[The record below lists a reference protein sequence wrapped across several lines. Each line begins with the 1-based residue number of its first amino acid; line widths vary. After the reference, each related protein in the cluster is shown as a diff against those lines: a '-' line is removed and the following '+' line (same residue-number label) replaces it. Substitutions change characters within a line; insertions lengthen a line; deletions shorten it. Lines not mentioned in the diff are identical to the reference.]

1 MSWLIGTFFNEYELT
16 KVLQKDIKI
25 LLDEKETTVKFLLST
40 YLKKYIQSNVYVNKY
55 IL

>member
-1 MSWLIGTFFNEYELT
+1 MVNRYFFNEYELT

-25 LLDEKETTVKFLLST
+25 LLDEKETTVKLLLST
-40 YLKKYIQSNVYVNKY
+40 YLKKCNIQSNVYVNKY